1 MLASTFPTSLINL
14 KQCSLN
20 LITASLL
27 SLLTACGSDSTDTD
41 TNQVIDPLAEPEII
55 VNDAVP
61 TPNETPTPSE
71 TPITEVPSTDPTQ
84 PNTRFDLSTRAGAQ
98 AYYTQTYLPT
108 QISNGNNWSGHNIN
122 NCSAGTLTDE
132 HKQKALARLN
142 YYRAIIGSPETQDDN
157 TMNSKAQ
164 RAAYVAQ
171 IQYDM
176 GNALTSLF
184 HVPRDNTGNLLD
196 WNCLNEDAAEA
207 FSNGNIAQHPSNLD
221 VVFSIS
227 LFVWD
232 PGANNTSA
240 GHRDGLFKSNLT
252 HIGIGASREA
262 AVIMMKNINKSSGA
276 WTWPPAGIYVPSDVL
291 SPFDFPR
298 WSLRNEKAWILRAS
312 KTNNENITPSV
323 DITDCNDASVAV
335 SNIKIADNKL
345 LTWEV
350 DLDYSDILDE
360 CEFNVRISNYYT
372 TEQEGDGAATGR
384 LGSFEYKTT
393 IFKTSK

>member
-1 MLASTFPTSLINL
+1 MLPTIHPTAFIRF
-14 KQCSLN
+14 KQYC
-20 LITASLL
+20 L
-27 SLLTACGSDSTDTD
+27 SLLTTTLLGLLSACGSESANTDTS
-41 TNQVIDPLAEPEII
+41 Q
-55 VNDAVP
+55 VNDPIAEQDVIVDDAAP
-61 TPNETPTPSE
+61 TEPAPIEPT
-71 TPITEVPSTDPTQ
+71 ITEVPSTDPTQ
-84 PNTRFDLSTRAGAQ
+84 SDTDYDLSTRTGAQ

-108 QISNGNNWSGHNIN
+108 KISDGNDWNGNNIN
-122 NCSAGTLTDE
+122 SCNAGILSE
-132 HKQKALARLN
+132 SHKQKALARLN
-142 YYRAIIGSPETQDDN
+142 YYRSIVGSPETQNDN
-157 TMNSKAQ
+157 TMSSKAQ

-176 GNALTSLF
+176 GNSLSSSF
-184 HVPRDNTGNLLD
+184 HSPRDNAGNLLD
-196 WNCLNEDAAEA
+196 WDCLNEDAAEA
-207 FSNGNIAQHPSNLD
+207 FSNGNIAQHPSSLD
-221 VVFSIS
+221 VVFSVS

-232 PGANNTSA
+232 PGANNASA

-262 AVIMMKNINKSSGA
+262 AVIMMKNTGNSSGI
-276 WTWPPAGIYVPSDVL
+276 WTWPPADIYVPSDVL
-291 SPFDFPR
+291 SPFDLPR

-372 TEQEGDGAATGR
+372 TEDEGDGAATGR
-384 LGSFEYKTT
+384 LGTFKYKTT
-393 IFKTSK
+393 IFKASN